1 MKNTRKAF
9 AMALGFSALVA
20 PAFAQ
25 STTGTTN
32 QGTTGQGTANQGT
45 MGQGGTLSNQDQK
58 FVMDAAQSSMME
70 IESGRLAAQK
80 AANADVKAFGQRMV
94 TDHTQASNRLMQTV
108 ANKGV
113 TVPKELKAD
122 HRQHVDQLGK
132 LSGAEFDRMYLSHMV
147 KAHDKDV
154 AEFEKQ
160 SKNGSDAAVRSFATQ
175 ALPTLREHQKMA
187 RELATKNGVNVS
199 NDHSAHG
206 SGKSGS

>member
-1 MKNTRKAF
+1 MNTRKAF
-9 AMALGFSALVA
+9 ALALGFSALVS

-25 STTGTTN
+25 GTAGTTA
-32 QGTTGQGTANQGT
+32 QGTANQGQSR
-45 MGQGGTLSNQDQK
+45 QGAALSNQDQK

-70 IESGRLAAQK
+70 IETGRLAAQK

-108 ANKGV
+108 ADKGV
-113 TVPKELKAD
+113 TVPKELKTD
-122 HRQHVDQLGK
+122 HRQHVDQLSR
-132 LSGAEFDRMYLSHMV
+132 LSGAEFDRMYLQHMV

-160 SKNGSDAAVRSFATQ
+160 SKNGSDAAVRSFAAQT
-175 ALPTLREHQKMA
+175 LPTLREHQRMV
-187 RELATKNGVNVS
+187 RELATKHGVQVS
-199 NDHSAHG
+199 NDHSAHR